1 MILLSNLH
9 KFVEKGSFSI
19 AFVAE
24 KGEIIV
30 VKEAI
35 CTSWHSKGRTM
46 NIKILAS
53 GEIRTIRRCTIIA
66 FNDQE
71 VAL

>member
-24 KGEIIV
+24 KGEIV
-30 VKEAI
+30 AVKEAI
-35 CTSWHSKGRTM
+35 CSSFHSKGRTM
-46 NIKILAS
+46 NIKIPIS
-53 GEIRTIRRCTIIA
+53 NQVRTIRRCTIIA